1 MKSFTKGAIAA
12 YSLLLSFSLFE
23 VIFAI
28 LYFMVEADRIP
39 FQATV
44 GWVLCGFSAVTFV
57 WSCVLVATV
66 NRPRSTHPL
75 CTVKAHYF
83 PLFILSVIWI
93 GSFILFRLCSY
104 PTDALYDFKIVLT
117 CLILK
122 DAPRNCN
129 PILMPD
135 DGEGIFCGFAVTV
148 SLLAFSIFVIS
159 TTMAPLIYIQSK
171 KYGIRNNIASLDSAY
186 RHAET
191 SQPENLS
198 IGLDA

>member
-93 GSFILFRLCSY
+93 
-104 PTDALYDFKIVLT
+104 VLT

>member
-1 MKSFTKGAIAA
+1 M
-12 YSLLLSFSLFE
+12 
-23 VIFAI
+23 
-28 LYFMVEADRIP
+28 YFYVP
-39 FQATV
+39 ATV
-44 GWVLCGFSAVTFV
+44 GWVLCGFSAVTFI

-75 CTVKAHYF
+75 CTVKAHYI

-148 SLLAFSIFVIS
+148 SLLAFSIFIICAFSSCLTEWIS
-159 TTMAPLIYIQSK
+159 KLY
-171 KYGIRNNIASLDSAY
+171 LAY
-186 RHAET
+186 CSDDDGAAHIHPIEEVWD
-191 SQPENLS
+191 PK
-198 IGLDA
+198 